1 VSRRLTRRRNS
12 GPPDPRTGSQP
23 PPQAGQAAIIRA
35 TVNDGGVPDSAGGA
49 DFHGPGTRS
58 ETEIGTALAAPSPSY
73 HDKSLTALGKPV
85 AAVLTAAAAIE
96 AASTRDTASRY
107 VRKQQDAVTALEIS
121 ALRAEKRPRDR
132 MRGGAG
138 FGDLAA
144 AP

>member
-1 VSRRLTRRRNS
+1 M
-12 GPPDPRTGSQP
+12 
-23 PPQAGQAAIIRA
+23 
-35 TVNDGGVPDSAGGA
+35 PDSAGGA

-58 ETEIGTALAAPSPSY
+58 EPEIGTALAAPSPSY